1 MFNPQKITINTGDQK
16 VNINLNIPNKK
27 VREVGFSIKAYP
39 RPNRETQQIYIN
51 GVYYMSFPSRVYTN
65 DPNNFLGD
73 QAIFLITYLYE
84 RGYNLNQI
92 KQVIDKS
99 VNKNIKR
106 RLVDPQLKQQ
116 KRQRELQILDKK
128 LNNILKRYGDLI

>member
-1 MFNPQKITINTGDQK
+1 
-16 VNINLNIPNKK
+16 
-27 VREVGFSIKAYP
+27 
-39 RPNRETQQIYIN
+39 
-51 GVYYMSFPSRVYTN
+51 MSFPSRVYTGN

-116 KRQRELQILDKK
+116 KRQRELQK
-128 LNNILKRYGDLI
+128 LNKKVNNLLKSHWGLY